1 MTKFECAEQIV
12 DTLDADTVKK
22 LAAKHVAGL
31 MRQPRYAQSQ
41 ADPGRM
47 IQEAFEGIKRLDKKE
62 MDFTLAWNDHRNR
75 I

>member
-12 DTLDADTVKK
+12 GTLDADTVKK

-31 MRQPRYAQSQ
+31 MRQPRYDKSRISP
-41 ADPGRM
+41 DYLIR
-47 IQEAFEGIKRLDKKE
+47 EAFEGIKRLDKKE
-62 MDFTLAWNDHRNR
+62 MDFALAWSNHRDR

>member
-31 MRQPRYAQSQ
+31 MRQPRYDKSRVSANSL
-41 ADPGRM
+41 
-47 IQEAFEGIKRLDKKE
+47 ISEAFEGIARLDKKE
-62 MDFTLAWNDHRNR
+62 MDFAQAWSDWRHK